1 MPSERDLS
9 ATPPPPGS
17 ALLIRGARVHGR
29 NGLVDVYVRE
39 GKVSGLV
46 PTGTGEAVTPAGP
59 VETVEPLEG
68 DGDQPVDAHG
78 GLLSRA
84 FTEPH
89 YHPDKAYSRDLA
101 PAGARDGFE
110 RARLIKAGFTVEDVT
125 ERAARALRLAASGGV
140 TRLRANVDVD
150 SVSGLRG
157 LYGVLAAREQVAHL
171 MDVEIV
177 AFPQEGL
184 ARDPGAR
191 DLIAEALRSGA
202 GLIGGWPNVED
213 GHEAQRAVVRETFD
227 LAERFGVGVDIHVD
241 CAIDPAETMLEYIA
255 EETVRRGFQGRV
267 LASHCCGLEV
277 YNDTDAARVVAA
289 VADADVR
296 IVVVPLNLVD
306 GGPRGLSRP
315 TELLAAGA
323 MVAAGSDNMN
333 DGWYALGTLDPL
345 DRARMT
351 FLGAGFEDE
360 SAVDLAWE
368 MVSGRA
374 SAVLGG
380 RDGDIEVGEDAD
392 LVLFE
397 APDRGTALAGGPGT
411 RTTFRRGRLV
421 GRRVTDAHTDPG
433 SGSRPAHPAHLS
445 HPDSRTTLGAGR

>member
-1 MPSERDLS
+1 MPPVPSVPPRSSNPSSPSGSSGSSEQRLPS
-9 ATPPPPGS
+9 PGS
-17 ALLIRGARVHGR
+17 RPLIRNARVHGR
-29 NGLVDVYVRE
+29 TGPVDVYVRD
-39 GKVSGLV
+39 GKVSAIL
-46 PTGTGEAVTPAGP
+46 PAGP
-59 VETVEPLEG
+59 AHGPGAPDADHPDAPDPADTA
-68 DGDQPVDAHG
+68 VDARG
-78 GLLSRA
+78 GLLSRS

-89 YHPDKAYSRDLA
+89 YHPDKAYTRDRA
-101 PAGARDGFE
+101 PAGALDGFE
-110 RARLIKAGFTVEDVT
+110 RARLIKAGFTAEDVAD
-125 ERAARALRLAASGGV
+125 RAARALRLAASGGV

-150 SVSGLRG
+150 SVTGLRA
-157 LYGVLAAREQVAHL
+157 LHGVLAARERVAHL

-184 ARDPGAR
+184 ARDPGTR
-191 DLIAEALRSGA
+191 ELLAEALRSGA
-202 GLIGGWPNVED
+202 DLIGGWPNVED
-213 GHEAQRAVVRETFD
+213 TPEARRASVRETFD
-227 LAERFGVGVDIHVD
+227 LAERFGAGVDIHVD
-241 CAIDPAETMLEYIA
+241 CAIDPTETMLEYLA
-255 EETVRRGFQGRV
+255 EETLRRGYGGRV

-277 YNDTDAARVVAA
+277 YADTDAARVVAK
-289 VADADVR
+289 VAEADVR
-296 IVVVPLNLVD
+296 VVVVPLNLVD

-315 TELLAAGA
+315 AELIAAGA
-323 MVAAGSDNMN
+323 VVAAGSDNMN

-380 RDGDIEVGEDAD
+380 RDGDIAVGEDAD

-397 APDRGTALAGGPGT
+397 APDRATALAGLPGT

-421 GRRVTDAHTDPG
+421 GRRVTDAHDARDG
-433 SGSRPAHPAHLS
+433 RAVA
-445 HPDSRTTLGAGR
+445 GARA